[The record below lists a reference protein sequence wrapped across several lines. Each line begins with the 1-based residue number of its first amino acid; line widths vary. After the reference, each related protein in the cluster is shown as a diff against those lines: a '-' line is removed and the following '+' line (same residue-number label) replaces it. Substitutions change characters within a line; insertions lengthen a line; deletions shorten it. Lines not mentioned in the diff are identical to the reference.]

1 MDWLEDFWS
10 KIVSW
15 SDELSASLYN
25 AVVEWVNA
33 VVEIWNGWMDALLH
47 PADALPSV
55 PQLRWVV
62 DWLSDIVDYTAL
74 MYMLVDYVAYAQVVQ
89 QALVAQLTI
98 VSIGLGF
105 RAWLVIRRIVLV
117 S

>member
-1 MDWLEDFWS
+1 MEWLEDAIS

-15 SDELSASLYN
+15 VDQLSASIHNGIISWINSLID
-25 AVVEWVNA
+25 V
-33 VVEIWNGWMDALLH
+33 WNGWMDSLLH
-47 PADALPSV
+47 PARSMPSV
-55 PQLRWVV
+55 PALRWVV
-62 DWLSDIVDYTAL
+62 DWLSNLVDYTRL
-74 MYMLVDYVAYAQVVQ
+74 MYMLVDYVAYAQIVQ

-98 VSIGLGF
+98 VAVGLGF